1 MGTQLAYNIR
11 VLGNNPGNVFGTKEG
26 GGILTLHC
34 SGDTDSSRSE
44 DYETEEGSQDNET
57 GSFCA
62 RNVEVI
68 DADCLS
74 LENIRVK
81 QTSRLKFS

>member
-1 MGTQLAYNIR
+1 MENSR
-11 VLGNNPGNVFGTKEG
+11 DVFGTKEG
-26 GGILTLHC
+26 GGILTLHYP
-34 SGDTDSSRSE
+34 GDTDSSE

-68 DADCLS
+68 DVDCLS
-74 LENIRVK
+74 LENRVN
-81 QTSRLKFS
+81 QDHTD